1 MRQFLL
7 ILLALVLA
15 TGMSACSTDDFR
27 SDGETPE
34 QPLPPGGNDNPG
46 QPADPDPDNRTMKI
60 KAGSATFT
68 ATFQD
73 NVTAKAF
80 KSMLPMTVNMREMNG
95 NEKYYDMPSS
105 LPTASSNPGT
115 ICNGDIMLYGSRTL
129 VLFYKTFQSGYSY
142 TKIASVDDPAGL
154 ERALGAGN
162 VTVTFE
168 MIR

>member
-1 MRQFLL
+1 
-7 ILLALVLA
+7 
-15 TGMSACSTDDFR
+15 
-27 SDGETPE
+27 
-34 QPLPPGGNDNPG
+34 
-46 QPADPDPDNRTMKI
+46 MKI

-73 NVTAKAF
+73 NATAKAF

-115 ICNGDIMLYGSRTL
+115 IRNGDIMLYGSRTL